1 MESHEEMIV
10 RFGGLIF
17 VFVLGD
23 VEQELWGQARM
34 EFQEENW
41 EATRGDDH

>member
-34 EFQEENW
+34 EFQEEIW
-41 EATRGDDH
+41 EKSRVDHY